1 MADVIKPQYGGK
13 HMNIKEIE
21 VVCQL
26 TNYKNFSDAAYSLCY
41 SPSVITKY
49 VSNVENELGVKL
61 FVRSRKSNDLMLTPE
76 GKILLGALQR
86 VYDNYQDLMSLA
98 YQLTSFR
105 ENKIL
110 IGSQARL
117 GNVQEQEIIARFLAN
132 RGDTE
137 IEVVKTN
144 AQDLLSLLKIG
155 KLDAVF
161 LTLHKDLNIDDMLQD
176 VADRDEIKAVYMG
189 HDESMY
195 FGISEKYLPG
205 IMEAPF
211 KAFKDFTFVLPFRKS
226 QDISHACAMS
236 TFLEMAAQNDF
247 QLKTMFV
254 NGHDNSV
261 LKLAT
266 IKPVVV
272 SAANNETMYN
282 GIKFVRVTDWQGGT
296 NRFFVYRASNRKD
309 TLIELKRQVKEYI
322 DNNSENESV

>member
-1 MADVIKPQYGGK
+1 
-13 HMNIKEIE
+13 MNIKEIE
-21 VVCQL
+21 VVCRL
-26 TNYKNFSDAAYSLCY
+26 PNYKNFSDAAYSLNY
-41 SPSVITKY
+41 SASVITKY

-86 VYDNYQDLMSLA
+86 VYDNYQDLVSLA
-98 YQLTSFR
+98 YQLNSYQ

-117 GNVQEQEIIARFLAN
+117 GNVHEQNIIAHFLSK

-137 IEVVKTN
+137 VEIVKTN

-161 LTLHKDLNIDDMLQD
+161 LTLHKDLDINDILRDID
-176 VADRDEIKAVYMG
+176 DRDEMKVVYLG
-189 HDESMY
+189 HDDSIY
-195 FGISEKYLPG
+195 FGISEKYMPG

-211 KAFKDFTFVLPFRKS
+211 KAFKDFTFALPFRKT
-226 QDISHACAMS
+226 QDITHASAKS
-236 TFLEMAAQNDF
+236 TFEEMAAQNDF
-247 QLKTMFV
+247 TLKTMLV

-272 SAANNETMYN
+272 SATNNETMYN
-282 GIKFVRVTDWQGGT
+282 GIKFVKVTDWPGGT
-296 NRFFVYRASNRKD
+296 NRFFVYRSSNKKD
-309 TLIELKRQVKEYI
+309 TLTELKRQVKLYI
-322 DNNSENESV
+322 ESSGEKEL